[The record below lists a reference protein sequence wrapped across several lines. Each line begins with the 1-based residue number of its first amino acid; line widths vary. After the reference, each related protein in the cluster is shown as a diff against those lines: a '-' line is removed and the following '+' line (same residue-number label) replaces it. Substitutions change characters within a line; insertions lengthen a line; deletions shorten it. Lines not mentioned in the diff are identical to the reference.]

1 VKSSDGEPRQRAE
14 DSGPAS
20 TEILTIAVN
29 HAWSWFE
36 VHAVQRQNFV
46 NFFLI
51 AIAFLSA
58 AYVGALT
65 GKLHNLAAAD
75 CLVGLAISLA
85 FFLIDLRNRELIRAG
100 EQPLKELQDRLAD
113 LMNIESLRILESIER
128 PQRGFTSLGKV
139 VRAVHLIAMAAF
151 VVAGIYALAA
161 R

>member
-1 VKSSDGEPRQRAE
+1 MKSADGEPEQRAE
-14 DSGPAS
+14 DSGLAS
-20 TEILTIAVN
+20 AEVLTIAVN

-51 AIAFLSA
+51 ATAFLSA
-58 AYVGALT
+58 AYVGALS
-65 GKLHNLAAAD
+65 GKLNILAATD

-100 EQPLKELQDRLAD
+100 ERPLKALQDRLAD
-113 LMNIESLRILESIER
+113 LLDMESLRILEAVER
-128 PQRGFTSLGKV
+128 PQLRLGSLGKV
-139 VRAVHLIAMAAF
+139 VRAVHLTAMAAF
-151 VVAGIYALAA
+151 ISAGVYALV